1 MLDGEGFRRGLGC
14 CEDFFFFFFLKSVN
28 VHDAHCCP
36 DACLVHITVLILKF
50 ERLDRLDD
58 MVCLFSVPS

>member
-1 MLDGEGFRRGLGC
+1 MLRR
-14 CEDFFFFFFLKSVN
+14 FFFFFFLKSVN